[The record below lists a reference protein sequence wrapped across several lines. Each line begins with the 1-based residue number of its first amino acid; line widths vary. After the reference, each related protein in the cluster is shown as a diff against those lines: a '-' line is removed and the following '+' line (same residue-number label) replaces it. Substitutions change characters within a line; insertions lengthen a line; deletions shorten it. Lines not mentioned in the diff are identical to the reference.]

1 MEKKKEAEGK
11 EKAIKE
17 HQKAGIRQVAAKEDE
32 MEQQVANK
40 HQNAA
45 RPNKVSNDSHQEY
58 LKGQKVRQLLRH
70 ISSDVASNGEME
82 LDEERGNVGVDADD
96 PAEFPPMST
105 VDTSESEPEM
115 SGMVDGEF
123 GSKAGNEDF
132 KPESEDESKDNEEEA
147 IDDEDLE
154 ELFKSFLNS

>member
-45 RPNKVSNDSHQEY
+45 RPDKVSNDSHQEY

-70 ISSDVASNGEME
+70 ISSNVASNGEME
-82 LDEERGNVGVDADD
+82 LDEERGDVGVDADD
-96 PAEFPPMST
+96 PAECPPMST

-123 GSKAGNEDF
+123 GSEAGNKDF
-132 KPESEDESKDNEEEA
+132 KLESEDESKDNEEEA